1 VIDFLVSEHLAQ
13 SESAKPF
20 NTRELE
26 LENKIPF
33 AGYAFKYHRT
43 LVAA

>member
-1 VIDFLVSEHLAQ
+1 MIDFMVSEHLGQ

-26 LENKIPF
+26 LENKILF
-33 AGYAFKYHRT
+33 AGNAFKYHRT